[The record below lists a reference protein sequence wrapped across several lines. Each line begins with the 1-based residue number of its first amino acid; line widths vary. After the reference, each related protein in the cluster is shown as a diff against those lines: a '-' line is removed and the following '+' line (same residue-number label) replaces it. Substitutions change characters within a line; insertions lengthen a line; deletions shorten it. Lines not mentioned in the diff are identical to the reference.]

1 MKDFRTGNHK
11 ITEVN
16 MNAITSEVTPSINK
30 GESAREVFPD
40 DMVMLPA
47 SLRLSASC
55 SLLKTFPP
63 FLPKAERKAAL
74 YAKTEESYS
83 PPLMRRAAKLW
94 ETATS
99 TMRWQCFPHP

>member
-1 MKDFRTGNHK
+1 MEYYFRISVYSCTENHK
-11 ITEVN
+11 INEVN
-16 MNAITSEVTPSINK
+16 MKTITSEVIPSINK

-40 DMVMLPA
+40 EMAMLPA

-74 YAKTEESYS
+74 
-83 PPLMRRAAKLW
+83 
-94 ETATS
+94 
-99 TMRWQCFPHP
+99 